1 MELCYLSL
9 IEGERLAMEEAKE
22 GIVLQKHDKKSW
34 LKSALL
40 GFFIGIAVI
49 VPGVSGSTVAII
61 LRLYDQ
67 FLYAVGNLFKKFKLC
82 FFFLLPVGIGA
93 VVGFLLG
100 FIAVQQLLE
109 LIPFAIICLFAGLMI
124 GSFPAVK
131 DTLEG
136 VKMSGKR
143 IALLVLGACIPVAVS
158 VYSSVTTL
166 QGGEAAGNILQAEA
180 MLQIVLP
187 LLVGF
192 VLALTQLVPGLSASA
207 ILMLVGWYALL
218 MQNLHF
224 SLDTL
229 QNVDLMLVVGSLA
242 VGFAVGFFVFSKL
255 LSIAFAKARET
266 SYSLIVGLALGSLLT
281 MFFNAEIV
289 KVYAEWA
296 ATGINWWHLALG
308 LVLLAVGVVGAYVL
322 VRIQRQQDKK

>member
-1 MELCYLSL
+1 MTEKIVVGSEN
-9 IEGERLAMEEAKE
+9 EGEILP
-22 GIVLQKHDKKSW
+22 KHDKKSW

-61 LRLYDQ
+61 LRLYDS
-67 FLYAVGNLFKKFKLC
+67 FLYAVGNFFKKFKMC
-82 FFFLLPVGIGA
+82 FLFLLPVAVGA

-131 DTLEG
+131 DELNG
-136 VKMSGKR
+136 VQMTAKR
-143 IALLVLGACIPVAVS
+143 LALLVFGACIPVAIS
-158 VYSSVTTL
+158 VYSSIMTL
-166 QGGEAAGNILQAEA
+166 NGGGMSGNILQKSAF
-180 MLQIVLP
+180 LQIVLP

-207 ILMLVGWYALL
+207 ILMVIGWYALL
-218 MQNLHF
+218 MENLQVSF
-224 SLDTL
+224 ETL
-229 QNVDLMLVVGSLA
+229 KNVDLMLVVGSMA
-242 VGFAVGFFVFSKL
+242 VGFVVGFFLFSKL
-255 LSIAFAKARET
+255 LSVAFAKARDT
-266 SYSLIVGLALGSLLT
+266 VYSVIVGLALGSLLT

-289 KVYAEWA
+289 KVYAQWSA
-296 ATGINWWHLALG
+296 SGINVGHLLLGLALLALG
-308 LVLLAVGVVGAYVL
+308 VAGAYTL
-322 VRIQRQQDKK
+322 VRVQRKHG

>member
-1 MELCYLSL
+1 
-9 IEGERLAMEEAKE
+9 MEEAKTE

-34 LKSALL
+34 LKSAIL

-67 FLYAVGNLFKKFKLC
+67 FLYAVGNFFKKFKLC
-82 FFFLLPVGIGA
+82 FFFLLPIGIGA

-136 VKMSGKR
+136 VKMTGKR

-166 QGGEAAGNILQAEA
+166 QGGEAAGNIL
-180 MLQIVLP
+180 P

-192 VLALTQLVPGLSASA
+192 VLALTQLVPGLSARA
-207 ILMLVGWYALL
+207 ILMVVGWYALL

-229 QNVDLMLVVGSLA
+229 KNVDLMLVVGSLA
-242 VGFAVGFFVFSKL
+242 VGFVVGFFVFSKL
-255 LSIAFAKARET
+255 ISIAFEKARET

-296 ATGINWWHLALG
+296 AVEINWWHLALG
-308 LVLLAVGVVGAYVL
+308 ILLLAVGVIGAYVL
-322 VRIQRQQDKK
+322 VRIQRKHDKN

>member
-1 MELCYLSL
+1 MQEF
-9 IEGERLAMEEAKE
+9 ETPQGE
-22 GIVLQKHDKKSW
+22 IVLQKHDKKSW

-40 GFFIGIAVI
+40 GFFIGLAVI

-67 FLYAVGNLFKKFKLC
+67 FLYAVGNFFKRFKVC
-82 FFFLLPVGIGA
+82 FFFLLPIAIGA

-100 FIAVQQLLE
+100 FLAVQQLLE

-131 DTLEG
+131 DELNG
-136 VKMSGKR
+136 VSMSGKR
-143 IALLVLGACIPVAVS
+143 IALLVIGACVPVAVS
-158 VYSSVTTL
+158 VFSSVRTL
-166 QGGEAAGNILQAEA
+166 QGGAEAGNILQAEA
-180 MLQIVLP
+180 VWQIVLP

-192 VLALTQLVPGLSASA
+192 ILALTQLVPGLSASA
-207 ILMLVGWYALL
+207 ILMVVGWYAML

-242 VGFAVGFFVFSKL
+242 VGFIVGFFVFSKL
-255 LSIAFAKARET
+255 LSVAFAKARDT
-266 SYSLIVGLALGSLLT
+266 AYSVVVGLALGSLLT

-289 KVYAEWA
+289 KVYADWA
-296 ATGINWWHLALG
+296 VSGINWLHFVLGIVLLALG
-308 LVLLAVGVVGAYVL
+308 VIGAYAL
-322 VRIQRQQDKK
+322 VRVQRKHEKQ

>member
-1 MELCYLSL
+1 
-9 IEGERLAMEEAKE
+9 MEEIKRQESEIA
-22 GIVLQKHDKKSW
+22 LPKHDKKSW

-40 GFFIGIAVI
+40 GFFIGIAII

-67 FLYAVGNLFKKFKLC
+67 FLYAVGNFFKRFKVC
-82 FFFLLPVGIGA
+82 FLFLLPIGIGA
-93 VVGFLLG
+93 ILGFLLG
-100 FIAVQQLLE
+100 FLAVQQLLK

-131 DTLEG
+131 DELSG
-136 VKMSGKR
+136 VAMTGKR
-143 IALLVLGACIPVAVS
+143 IALLLLGACIPVAVS
-158 VYSSVTTL
+158 VFSSVKTL
-166 QGGEAAGNILQAEA
+166 QGGEGVGNILQADA
-180 MLQIVLP
+180 VWQIVLP

-207 ILMLVGWYALL
+207 ILMVVGWYAML

-224 SLDTL
+224 SLETL

-242 VGFAVGFFVFSKL
+242 VGFIVGFFVFSKL
-255 LSIAFAKARET
+255 LSVAFAKARDT
-266 SYSLIVGLALGSLLT
+266 AYSVVVGLALGSLLT

-289 KVYAEWA
+289 KVYADWA
-296 ATGINWWHLALG
+296 VSGINWLHLVLG
-308 LVLLAVGVVGAYVL
+308 IVLLAVGVIGAYAL
-322 VRIQRQQDKK
+322 VRVQRKHAKQ